1 MAAPMRLWWKCLQD
15 LKPASGCITLG
26 N

>member
-1 MAAPMRLWWKCLQD
+1 MRLWWKCLQD
-15 LKPASGCITLG
+15 LKPTSGCITLG